1 LGRFFVVRAVL
12 YMNNKQVLM
21 GYEMIILEPGNHGK
35 CKGVAKS
42 SCVMRGKI
50 NTSCVKSNEEMN

>member
-1 LGRFFVVRAVL
+1 
-12 YMNNKQVLM
+12 MNNKQVLM